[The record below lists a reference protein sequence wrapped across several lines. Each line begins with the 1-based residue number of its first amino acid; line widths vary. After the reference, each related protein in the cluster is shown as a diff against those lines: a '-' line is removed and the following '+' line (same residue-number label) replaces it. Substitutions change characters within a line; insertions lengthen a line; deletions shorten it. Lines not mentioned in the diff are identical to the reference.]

1 MACSYLCAWESSAPP
16 TQLLGFSPISRPPW
30 TPYEPYYS
38 PRLNRPPALPPRL
51 KEAEHAL
58 SEYVNRSKALVPA
71 LLIWRSYSLLPSKWV
86 GSTDSFGSPCTF
98 PPSSTPPGVHGS
110 LMAVLLA
117 CPTISTKFNWS
128 QHSLDHVWQPA
139 NPHCKLDR
147 TSVTK
152 RLAFGLADQT

>member
-16 TQLLGFSPISRPPW
+16 TQLLGFSPVSRPPW

-98 PPSSTPPGVHGS
+98 PPSSTQWWPLSAWSAWLPNGCITCLPHILHQVQ
-110 LMAVLLA
+110 LV
-117 CPTISTKFNWS
+117 PTQS
-128 QHSLDHVWQPA
+128 
-139 NPHCKLDR
+139 
-147 TSVTK
+147 
-152 RLAFGLADQT
+152 